1 MSKQPIAL
9 TQKALFCKLIYIS
22 STFNPA
28 EQKQRVNTLEVNIT
42 VQEDL
47 TLQLQTART
56 DKRTLNTLLHNYMPF
71 IKKCVAGVFF
81 KGQSRADNLT
91 DAMLAF
97 AYSVQT
103 YDSEQGAFIQYAATV
118 IRNRLIDNARKELL
132 VQKRFSLFSVK
143 ADEKDKVWETDISLR
158 SYDRAEEEKNLRFE
172 IEAVNKEFTEWGF
185 SWAALLRKCPKQER
199 SRRIAQQIANAVLQD
214 TSLLNEALRTRQ
226 LPVSRLAETFP
237 RKALEK
243 YRQYIAAL
251 IILSQ
256 GDYPYV
262 YSFVPHHFTEEENI

>member
-1 MSKQPIAL
+1 M
-9 TQKALFCKLIYIS
+9 
-22 STFNPA
+22 
-28 EQKQRVNTLEVNIT
+28 EVQIT
-42 VQEDL
+42 VQGDL
-47 TLQLQTART
+47 AAQLQAAKT
-56 DKRTLNTLLHNYMPF
+56 DKRALNTLLHDYMPF

-81 KGQSRADNLT
+81 KGQSKADNLT

-103 YDSEQGAFIQYAATV
+103 YDPEQGAFIKYATTV

-132 VQKRFSLFSVK
+132 LQKRFLLFP
-143 ADEKDKVWETDISLR
+143 AIDEEP
-158 SYDRAEEEKNLRFE
+158 YDRAGEEVMLRLE
-172 IEAVNKEFTEWGF
+172 IEAVNEEFAKWGF
-185 SWAALLRKCPKQER
+185 SWTTLLKKCPKQER
-199 SRRIAQQIANAVLQD
+199 SRQAALGIARTVLQD
-214 TSLLNEALRTRQ
+214 PVLLADTLSTRQ
-226 LPVSRLAETFP
+226 LPVSRLAEFFP

-262 YSFVPHHFTEEENI
+262 YSFVPHPLSKEEHT